1 MDEEKQTSQ
10 TDDSVSDINTETGQG
25 DAGTVSSSDAVL
37 KILAEQSGREFKSI
51 DEFKTHYSNLNKMV
65 GDQSIAEQR
74 KLADTYKRIAN
85 KIQPLAEKEGY
96 DVETVLDYLVTDSVN
111 KVKGEVSPDLNTYV
125 TEKVESQKT
134 AEYESKLTTLE
145 TKATRAEIKSEIGEQ
160 ALKYLDDFTIWA
172 KGKGLE
178 LDSNNFK
185 KSPFMALVEADSK
198 GSSILEPNSRPSQ
211 GQSSE
216 LNKAFAK
223 AQASGNND
231 DWAYYLALK
240 EKVGK

>member
-1 MDEEKQTSQ
+1 MDEETQTSQ
-10 TDDSVSDINTETGQG
+10 TDDSVSDISTETGQG

-37 KILAEQSGREFKSI
+37 KVLSERSGREFKSI
-51 DEFKTHYSNLNKMV
+51 DEFANHYSNLNKMV
-65 GDQSIAEQR
+65 GDQSVAEQR

-85 KIQPLAEKEGY
+85 KIKPLAEKEGY

-111 KVKGEVSPDLNTYV
+111 KIKGETSPDLNTYA
-125 TEKVESQKT
+125 TEKVENQKT
-134 AEYESKLTTLE
+134 AELESKISQLE
-145 TKATRAEIKSEIGEQ
+145 NKATRAEIKSEIGES
-160 ALKYLDDFTIWA
+160 ALKYLEDFTVWA

-178 LDSNNFK
+178 LNTESFK

-198 GSSILEPNSRPSQ
+198 GSSILEPSLRPSQ
-211 GQSSE
+211 SQSSE

-240 EKVGK
+240 EKLEK